1 MLRSIFSIFKPGYKF
16 KQIRFKLVRLSVYLA
31 TLAATKKISLTEDDL
46 VRALRSHE
54 TIAIQ
59 ALYDMYSGALLGVIS
74 RIVQQSEIAEDLL
87 QETFVKIWNSAESY
101 DSSKGRLFTW
111 MINVARNIAIDKLRS
126 KDFRNS
132 HKNQDIENNVD
143 FIDSQKKITFNADT
157 LGLRDMVTALKPE
170 FNDVLNMV
178 YFKGYTH
185 VEAAEELN
193 LPLGTVKTRIR
204 MAIME
209 LRKHFN

>member
-1 MLRSIFSIFKPGYKF
+1 M
-16 KQIRFKLVRLSVYLA
+16 
-31 TLAATKKISLTEDDL
+31 AATKKISLPEEEL
-46 VRALRSHE
+46 VRKLKAQD

-74 RIVQQSEIAEDLL
+74 RIVPQTEVAEDLL
-87 QETFVKIWNSAESY
+87 QETFIKIWNSAISY
-101 DSSKGRLFTW
+101 DSGKGRLFTW
-111 MINVARNIAIDKLRS
+111 MMNIARNLSIDKLRS
-126 KDFRNS
+126 KDFRNAG
-132 HKNQDIENNVD
+132 KNQDIENNVD
-143 FIDSQKKITFNADT
+143 FIDSQKEITFNADL
-157 LGLRDMVTALKPE
+157 LGLKDMVTALKPE
-170 FNDVLNMV
+170 FNSVLNMV